1 MRVVTLVHP
10 CRDKS
15 FRKAVS
21 AVMDDLVKVLANKSI
36 EQLTSSVMSQL
47 INLIAACVPLDC
59 FLVG

>member
-1 MRVVTLVHP
+1 MRVGPVVQP

-21 AVMDDLVKVLANKSI
+21 AVMDDLVTVLANKSI

-47 INLIAACVPLDC
+47 INLIAA
-59 FLVG
+59 

>member
-1 MRVVTLVHP
+1 MRVVTLVHL

-47 INLIAACVPLDC
+47 INLIAA
-59 FLVG
+59 